1 MRESGFAVL
10 ISITIALS
18 ACGPRLG
25 AVPSPT
31 ETLSPVCSEAPSFG
45 LPIDASYPSGVLQ
58 GQQAMVPEVGM
69 DHLGPM
75 EPALEYFAGL
85 GIANGTNTVT
95 FALTQA
101 GSKSAVVQICRD
113 DGTVIAAEMYQPFAS
128 ASTPIWA
135 VRSYRLGR

>member
-1 MRESGFAVL
+1 MRESGFTVL
-10 ISITIALS
+10 ITVTIALS

-31 ETLSPVCSEAPSFG
+31 ETLPPVCSPAPSFG
-45 LPIDASYPSGVLQ
+45 VPIDASYPSGVLQ
-58 GQQAMVPEVGM
+58 GQQGMVPVVGM
-69 DHLGPM
+69 DRLEPM

-85 GIANGTNTVT
+85 GIANGTNIAKYV
-95 FALTQA
+95 LTQA
-101 GSKSAVVQICRD
+101 GSTSAEVRICRD
-113 DGTVIAAEMYQPFAS
+113 DGTVIVAEMYQPFAS